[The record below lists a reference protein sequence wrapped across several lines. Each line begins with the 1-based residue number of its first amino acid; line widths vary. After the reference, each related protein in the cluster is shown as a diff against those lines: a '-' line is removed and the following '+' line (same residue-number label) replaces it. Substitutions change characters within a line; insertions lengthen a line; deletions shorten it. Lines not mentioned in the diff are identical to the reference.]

1 MSGDILG
8 REGGLMAFLKETER
22 SLRLYFFV
30 VGAIATLLAVRALG
44 DATRHPVAAPSGIV
58 MLAIWFPL
66 LARLVLGPAFV
77 VAGVTLKGALEGGA
91 GWIKNLVKLAAAV
104 LVVEV
109 FAVTVVS
116 ANSIETSTNSAE
128 LLAEAMGRAL
138 IPLLILWYIHASLWR
153 LAAKAQ
159 LRAVDTVARKSD

>member
-1 MSGDILG
+1 
-8 REGGLMAFLKETER
+8 MAFLKETER

-30 VGAIATLLAVRALG
+30 VGTIATLLAVRALG

-77 VAGVTLKGALEGGA
+77 VAGVTLKGALKGGA

-104 LVVEV
+104 LIVEV
-109 FAVTVVS
+109 FAVTVV
-116 ANSIETSTNSAE
+116 ATNSIETSNSAE
-128 LLAEAMGRAL
+128 LLGQAMGRAL
-138 IPLLILWYIHASLWR
+138 IPSWSGTGQDR
-153 LAAKAQ
+153 TR
-159 LRAVDTVARKSD
+159 RAEWSSPSPRVGDRGRCAFAPDVIIG

>member
-1 MSGDILG
+1 
-8 REGGLMAFLKETER
+8 MAFLKETAR
-22 SLRLYFFV
+22 SLRLYFLV
-30 VGAIATLLAVRALG
+30 VGTIATLLAVRALG

-58 MLAIWFPL
+58 ILALWFPL

-77 VAGVTLKGALEGGA
+77 VAGITLKGALEGGA

-109 FAVTVVS
+109 LAGMVV
-116 ANSIETSTNSAE
+116 ATNSIGTSTNSAE
-128 LLAEAMGRAL
+128 LLGQAMGRAL

-153 LAAKAQ
+153 LAAEAQ
-159 LRAVDTVARKSD
+159 LHAVDTVARKFD